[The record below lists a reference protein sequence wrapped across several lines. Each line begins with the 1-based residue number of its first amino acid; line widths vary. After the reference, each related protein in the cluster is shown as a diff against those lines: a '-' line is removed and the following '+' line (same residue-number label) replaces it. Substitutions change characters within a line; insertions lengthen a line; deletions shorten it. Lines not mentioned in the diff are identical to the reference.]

1 VQHLSAVHQRVFR
14 LQQVGQAVELLE
26 PGIGVMLAVR
36 GMTGNL
42 DRDDVL
48 GHVVPVVRA
57 ERHPGDP
64 GAQESAPC
72 LVLAPARQLA
82 LGKQALVLCACPA
95 RTWMTMTSSSLMTLL
110 PSSDRAFQ
118 SQVATR
124 DGTQNT
130 LIWIDARLMGFTSPP
145 PIAAVHV
152 RHATHKATTQRD
164 VRAAS
169 LRCTGRRRAS
179 AGKAAR

>member
-1 VQHLSAVHQRVFR
+1 
-14 LQQVGQAVELLE
+14 
-26 PGIGVMLAVR
+26 MLAVR

-48 GHVVPVVRA
+48 SHIVPVVRA

-82 LGKQALVLCACPA
+82 LGKQALVLCGCPA
-95 RTWMTMTSSSLMTLL
+95 RMWMTMTSSSLMTLL

-124 DGTQNT
+124 EGTQNT
-130 LIWIDARLMGFTSPP
+130 LAWIDARLYGLHLTAPHS
-145 PIAAVHV
+145 
-152 RHATHKATTQRD
+152 
-164 VRAAS
+164 
-169 LRCTGRRRAS
+169 RRI
-179 AGKAAR
+179 